1 MFSKFPQ
8 SETMGM
14 KTKLQTTLR
23 NSVIYA
29 AYLLSKQSQEIIFQ
43 NTYWDKSK
51 LKKKISELSYTYER
65 NRLYKTNMRNSENP
79 AEENYNQAII
89 QLFYDS

>member
-1 MFSKFPQ
+1 M
-8 SETMGM
+8 
-14 KTKLQTTLR
+14 
-23 NSVIYA
+23 YA

-79 AEENYNQAII
+79 TEENYNQAII